1 MTVQELMSILENME
15 PDAEVVLAFQRSW
28 PLEFSVARVALRA
41 DIEPEDGGDD
51 EDKVGDDDD
60 AEPQRHRREE
70 GSPNDVI
77 LVEGQHLRYGH
88 RGVWSAANR
97 G

>member
-1 MTVQELMSILENME
+1 MTVQELMSILEDME
-15 PDAEVVLAFQRSW
+15 PDADVVLAFQRSW
-28 PLEFSVARVALRA
+28 PLEFSVAGVAQRA
-41 DIEPEDGGDD
+41 DIEPEDGDDD
-51 EDKVGDDDD
+51 EDEVGDDD
-60 AEPQRHRREE
+60 AQAQRRRQED